1 LKVKRHKAAESR
13 ATGGRDT
20 PPARTNG
27 ERIMV
32 SLILGT
38 LFFVGIHIFISGT
51 QLRDRLVARLG
62 ENGYRIL
69 FSLASLGGIV
79 WMCAA
84 YNGAPYVPLW
94 GRIEGLIP
102 ITIVLV
108 FVGFLIGVP
117 GLLIRSPTAVGGET
131 DAGLLKAEG
140 ILRVTRHPFLWGV
153 TLWAFGHLI
162 ANGDVASLI
171 FFLGFLV
178 LAVAGQFSI
187 DAKRQR
193 RLGSRWQTFAAVT
206 SRAPYGA
213 VVAGRNTFSLVEIGW
228 WRIAIA
234 VLLFALLFWLHPM
247 LFGVRPY
254 PVW

>member
-1 LKVKRHKAAESR
+1 LKARRHKAAEKPR
-13 ATGGRDT
+13 DRRETHAAGAGIGGQ
-20 PPARTNG
+20 A
-27 ERIMV
+27 ML

-38 LFFVGIHIFISGT
+38 LFFVGIHVFISGT
-51 QLRDRLVARLG
+51 QLRDTLVARLG

-69 FSLASLGGIV
+69 FSLLSLGGIV
-79 WMCAA
+79 WMCTA
-84 YNGAPYVPLW
+84 YNNAPYEPLW

-102 ITIVLV
+102 VTIVLV
-108 FVGFLIGVP
+108 FLGFLIGVP
-117 GLLIRSPTAVGGET
+117 GLLMRSPTAVGGEAQT
-131 DAGLLKAEG
+131 GPLKAEG

-153 TLWAFGHLI
+153 TLWALGHLI

-178 LAVAGQFSI
+178 LAVGGQFSI

-193 RLGSRWQTFAAVT
+193 RLGPRWQSFAAVT

-213 VVAGRNTFSLVEIGW
+213 IAAGRNTLSLTEIDW
-228 WRIAIA
+228 WRIAVA

-247 LFGVRPY
+247 LFGVQPS
-254 PVW
+254 PLW